1 MEEIERIYSIQ
12 NEVLF
17 AIVLV
22 AEIYVIGW
30 TLRFRL
36 DKAGYIILINQLLIM
51 IFKIFRSLTKQ
62 EIQSV
67 LVLVSYTVSEATLFY
82 FVFEMRFVQLKTQC
96 STLDEYIPAKLRAH
110 RIKYAIFAIYI
121 FHTLAWYS
129 NFLHL

>member
-1 MEEIERIYSIQ
+1 MEEVEHFYTVQ
-12 NEVLF
+12 DNVLF

-22 AEIYVIGW
+22 LELYVIGW
-30 TLRFRL
+30 SLKFKL

-51 IFKIFRSLTKQ
+51 TFKLVFHSISTK

-96 STLDEYIPAKLRAH
+96 SSLD
-110 RIKYAIFAIYI
+110 
-121 FHTLAWYS
+121 
-129 NFLHL
+129 